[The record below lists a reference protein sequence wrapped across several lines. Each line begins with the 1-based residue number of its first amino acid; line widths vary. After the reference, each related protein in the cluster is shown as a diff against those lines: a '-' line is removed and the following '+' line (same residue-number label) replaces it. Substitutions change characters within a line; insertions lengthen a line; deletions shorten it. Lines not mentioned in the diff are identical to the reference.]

1 MASHGWLPATKATS
15 FSIDQN
21 NILTNKFKSLYLNRK
36 KFSAYSM
43 KWKEYKFASWFK
55 ILNFWQWHFLFRAY
69 IRRSINISLH
79 YFITA
84 FNYLDQTNISTHFSL
99 PEYPPLDNWNNPIF
113 EIYFCRLKTVGI
125 CAVEGKFDA
134 LGTESLKKRL
144 FV

>member
-1 MASHGWLPATKATS
+1 MQNIHFQANEFNEKFSNSLRITKLYKNIYAAVASHGWLPATKATS

-84 FNYLDQTNISTHFSL
+84 FNYLEQTNTSTHFH
-99 PEYPPLDNWNNPIF
+99 YQNIHH
-113 EIYFCRLKTVGI
+113 
-125 CAVEGKFDA
+125 
-134 LGTESLKKRL
+134 
-144 FV
+144 